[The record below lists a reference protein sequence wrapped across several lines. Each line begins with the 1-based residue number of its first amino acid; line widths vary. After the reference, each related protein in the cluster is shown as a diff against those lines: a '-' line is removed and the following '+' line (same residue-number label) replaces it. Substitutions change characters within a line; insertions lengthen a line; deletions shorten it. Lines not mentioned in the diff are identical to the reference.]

1 MTQTKLNFLLA
12 KPFKQNKNNNN
23 TDGTPLLRKRKQ
35 HKKGE
40 RGKIC
45 LIKIHPKSAFL
56 IKGTRRKVR
65 VRGLQKMAK
74 EVEYKGDD
82 GFKTSTHWH

>member
-35 HKKGE
+35 HKK
-40 RGKIC
+40 
-45 LIKIHPKSAFL
+45 
-56 IKGTRRKVR
+56 RRKRKDLPHKNPSKVR
-65 VRGLQKMAK
+65 LLDKRHKK
-74 EVEYKGDD
+74 KSESSRTSKD
-82 GFKTSTHWH
+82 G